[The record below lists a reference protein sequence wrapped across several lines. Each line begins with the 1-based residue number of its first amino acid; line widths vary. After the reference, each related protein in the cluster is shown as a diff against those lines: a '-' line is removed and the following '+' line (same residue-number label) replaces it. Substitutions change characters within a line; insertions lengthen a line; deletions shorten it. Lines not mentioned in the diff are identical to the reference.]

1 VAYRLYD
8 NGLHDILC
16 GGRVCEKAGWLG
28 VEGGGTVARRED
40 DGMGCELTGVGGAS
54 MMFEVCC
61 HLAFTPLPSP
71 SPGCDALFT

>member
-1 VAYRLYD
+1 
-8 NGLHDILC
+8 
-16 GGRVCEKAGWLG
+16 
-28 VEGGGTVARRED
+28 VARRED
-40 DGMGCELTGVGGAS
+40 DGTGCELTGVGGTS